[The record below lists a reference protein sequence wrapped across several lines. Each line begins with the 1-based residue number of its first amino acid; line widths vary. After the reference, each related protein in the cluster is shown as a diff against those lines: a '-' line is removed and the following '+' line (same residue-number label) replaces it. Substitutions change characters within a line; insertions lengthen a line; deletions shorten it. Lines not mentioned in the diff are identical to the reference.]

1 MTKSISRRNVGAILL
16 ASVAMGVLSGC
27 AAVGKVSPE
36 GDKEALKKRAQEYWA
51 LVKANDR
58 VKAWNYEELSKDPNG
73 SLEGYLKRGGITFDA
88 VEVREVKSLE
98 GDRATVE
105 AMSQLNRAAM
115 QGLSILLMFSKD
127 PDTIK
132 PGLDLLRDHKL
143 MLTERLAPDVE
154 EE

>member
-16 ASVAMGVLSGC
+16 APVAMAVLGGC
-27 AAVGKVSPE
+27 AAVGAVSPE
-36 GDKEALKKRAQEYWA
+36 GDKAALKKRAQEYWA

-88 VEVREVKSLE
+88 IEVRDVRSLE

-105 AMSQLNRAAM
+105 VFMRYSL
-115 QGLSILLMFSKD
+115 
-127 PDTIK
+127 P
-132 PGLDLLRDHKL
+132 LLRVKNMEAVTQDEWRRIDGAWYHVLRRSVMFPGEK
-143 MLTERLAPDVE
+143 P
-154 EE
+154 

>member
-105 AMSQLNRAAM
+105 VFTRYSVPLVRLKNMETVSQDEWRRIDGAWYHVLRR
-115 QGLSILLMFSKD
+115 SVMF
-127 PDTIK
+127 
-132 PGLDLLRDHKL
+132 PGEKS
-143 MLTERLAPDVE
+143 
-154 EE
+154 